1 MAGPHRIT
9 VERAIFRARMS
20 EETGSAPQ
28 LHPSLLVVRVDP
40 VPTSDFVLDLRRL
53 PRLPDHIFLH
63 NLPNGPWTESIWY
76 GSITQREL
84 NRALEAIVEE
94 L

>member
-1 MAGPHRIT
+1 MAGPYRIS

-28 LHPSLLVVRVDP
+28 LYPSLLVVRVDP
-40 VPTSDFVLDLRRL
+40 VPTTAFVLDLRRL
-53 PRLPDHIFLH
+53 PRIPDHIFLH